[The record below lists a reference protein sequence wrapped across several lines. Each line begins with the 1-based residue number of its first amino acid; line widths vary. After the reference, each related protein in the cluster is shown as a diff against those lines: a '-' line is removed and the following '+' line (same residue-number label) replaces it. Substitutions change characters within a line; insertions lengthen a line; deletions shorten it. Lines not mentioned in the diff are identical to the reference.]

1 MFRVPAL
8 GKQEGCELEASLG
21 QEVASK
27 EEIPLLQNWN
37 KDINSK

>member
-1 MFRVPAL
+1 MFTVPAL
-8 GKQEGCELEASLG
+8 GKQGDCELEASLG

-27 EEIPLLQNWN
+27 EENALLQNWN